1 MVNIGSMISELFSQS
16 EPDDLFQWPPKD
28 ADMDWFRYRE
38 AIDRRRKGNW
48 NDISDLIEEE
58 KKS

>member
-1 MVNIGSMISELFSQS
+1 MSNIGRIISELFSQNES
-16 EPDDLFQWPPKD
+16 DDLFQWPPKD
-28 ADMDWFRYRE
+28 ADMDWFQYRE